1 MVMGGDVRVE
11 YIKHTEILREMFLK
25 VNDIFMDGYGPI
37 QTKLGWGANHR
48 IFLKVSAVSQEMAT
62 QVSTMSMNILNN
74 VRDSQ

>member
-37 QTKLGWGANHR
+37 
-48 IFLKVSAVSQEMAT
+48 
-62 QVSTMSMNILNN
+62 
-74 VRDSQ
+74 